1 MDSSTPDA
9 GPLYTAPMDA
19 PVQPLTFEGVYDDNV
34 DFVWRVIARLGV
46 PAPSVPDVA
55 QEVFVVV
62 HKKLAE
68 FQGLSSIRT
77 WLFQIARLAVQDYRR
92 TVRRKEPPRS
102 EEGPVLVDADR
113 LPSDGS
119 SPEAAAAK
127 SQAARLLHVI
137 LSDMDDQKREVF
149 VLAELEQLPVP
160 EIAEAIG
167 VNVNTAYSRLR
178 LAREA
183 FNQAIARH
191 QARDRRFR

>member
-1 MDSSTPDA
+1 MDPSTPDA
-9 GPLYTAPMDA
+9 RGLYAVPMDA
-19 PVQPLTFEGVYDDNV
+19 PVPSLTFEGVYDDNV

-46 PAPSVPDVA
+46 PPSAVPDVA

-102 EEGPVLVDADR
+102 EEGLDADR
-113 LPSDGS
+113 LPSSGS

-183 FNQAIARH
+183 FNQAVARH

>member
-1 MDSSTPDA
+1 
-9 GPLYTAPMDA
+9 MDA
-19 PVQPLTFEGVYDDNV
+19 PVPSLTFEGVYDDNV

-46 PAPSVPDVA
+46 PPSAVPDVA

-102 EEGPVLVDADR
+102 EEGLDADR
-113 LPSDGS
+113 LPSSGS

-183 FNQAIARH
+183 FNQAVARH